1 MLKTLH
7 LQTQPDFS
15 KSSLCL
21 FNPIVTTNTS
31 IQNAIFVPKSPVFS
45 VSLSLC
51 HEIQIQK
58 QIVCARKNKRRA
70 GSLRLPRLLR
80 QLMPVIVSNLKI
92 LPQPLDLVIEEI
104 CSGDGNG
111 GGLGIR
117 KGFGGGGGFDGF
129 GRKRN
134 RKLFLL
140 FLLYGILVIS
150 GLGLLFGSEVESNV
164 LCCGLGFGLS
174 GVAMVQWWEKIDMNS
189 GLKVFDNIPKWNVVA
204 WTSLISGFVGN
215 NQATEAI
222 KVFKDMELQNVQPNE
237 FTMVH
242 VVVACARSRDIDT
255 GKLVHSRIRQLGQAQ
270 GHWRRKLQRDIKVTS
285 FQCNLVA
292 AIVGDLANND
302 NE

>member
-80 QLMPVIVSNLKI
+80 QLMPVVVSNLKI

-111 GGLGIR
+111 GGLGIW

-174 GVAMVQWWEKIDMNS
+174 GVAMVQWWEKIGIFAVFFGGVLVGFGFKREELKKW
-189 GLKVFDNIPKWNVVA
+189 GLKLRACYPIIETLTWR
-204 WTSLISGFVGN
+204 TRRRRRRSG
-215 NQATEAI
+215 
-222 KVFKDMELQNVQPNE
+222 
-237 FTMVH
+237 
-242 VVVACARSRDIDT
+242 
-255 GKLVHSRIRQLGQAQ
+255 
-270 GHWRRKLQRDIKVTS
+270 RRA
-285 FQCNLVA
+285 F
-292 AIVGDLANND
+292 
-302 NE
+302 